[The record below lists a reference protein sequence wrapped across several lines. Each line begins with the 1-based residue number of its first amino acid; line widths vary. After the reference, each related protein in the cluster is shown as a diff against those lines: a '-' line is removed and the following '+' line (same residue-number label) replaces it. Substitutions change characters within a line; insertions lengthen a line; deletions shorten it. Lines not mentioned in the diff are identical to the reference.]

1 MIGASLRR
9 PLAVAA
15 ALAAFV
21 GAALAQQVGPAAG
34 SAPAAAARAPQAAP
48 PANVDN
54 GARLYNDACVAC
66 HGIEGEGGEGGGAVL
81 KATGLTR
88 DVVLGVISDGRNR
101 MPSFRDSYTDQEL
114 RDVAAFVAERISAA
128 P

>member
-1 MIGASLRR
+1 M
-9 PLAVAA
+9 AVAA
-15 ALAAFV
+15 AFGAFV
-21 GAALAQQVGPAAG
+21 GAAQTQPTVPAPGAAAAD
-34 SAPAAAARAPQAAP
+34 SAPASAPASSARAPQAA
-48 PANVDN
+48 NVDN
-54 GARLYNDACVAC
+54 GGRLYNDACVAC